1 MAASDVNLQND
12 SVAADISRRARDEE
26 DALDRAVR
34 RSVAPAPVDDSDIF
48 GDPGAPAAGSPSAGG
63 DPGARPTDPEGRPLI
78 GWDVLAA
85 PVTGIVRGAA
95 EAVDT
100 VGDLIGQDF
109 DLSGAVDDAAEG
121 TVFELDTPADHL
133 VGSLSQFAVPFGAAF
148 KGLKMINFMQKG
160 WRASAAAGVIA
171 DFAAFDPD
179 EGRLSDLINEHFTAL
194 QNPVTEWLAT
204 DEEDTALEG
213 RMKNAVEGLGL
224 GLVGEALA
232 RSFRGSKAIKGAVDD
247 LNFKTTP
254 EDFAKIG
261 PEFRTDL
268 FAQAENVKVARERV
282 DILMSAR
289 EQLMAL
295 DEADPAFIK
304 AREYLLE
311 KARRSRSAREGLDV
325 DEAAS
330 TFRKRIVDD
339 RGESIGRITGELTT
353 KYDSPA
359 GSVQIV
365 NSANNG
371 ARGKGHGTRAYREL
385 ADATLEDGGHLLSG
399 SVVSEQAQRVWKRL
413 EGLGYKVETNP
424 AAEAFKTPNGMELG
438 TRGQGPVYRIT
449 RGPAGNA
456 DLPKLS
462 DEAAALVADAEY
474 RATSYGEDALGA
486 LNARA
491 ASARE
496 LSPLAALEKDDPNL
510 AKTVRAL
517 IDDEDRL
524 GSLSNTSELS
534 NFIAEETENLKHALV
549 EWERVRT
556 DARWD
561 ELAPGI
567 QRSIDE
573 GVTANRRAPDSGF
586 RFLQIERDSDDRIRS
601 VLEGQGRSAS
611 APGQLRIIDDAG
623 TPRAGVVEP
632 RRVSR
637 TKGVLGGAA
646 RLDPEQLTRL
656 NRAVQ
661 EGDAQ
666 GVGAILAEGTN
677 MNYVLSDDNRVRNL
691 YAELGRMYDDAGK
704 GTKRSLEETRKR
716 ADELMAD
723 MGRSANE
730 DPAQLERFLDEVM
743 PGSNLPSDVKIT
755 ALRTMEA
762 MTMQRTMELTEQV
775 LNGASNARTVAEM
788 MQASQAALRLNDA
801 RRFLSADLA
810 RGLNAHK
817 IPVLGE
823 GALPPQ
829 AIMEIIREGGD
840 PTFIAKRMRAAM
852 QGGPDAMTSLR
863 KELENPKMKA
873 LSGYWYAS
881 LLSGPITHMVNM
893 GSNAGIAVLR
903 PVEDI
908 VGGLVE
914 GAFKGDFRRAQEGVE
929 AVHDLVRS
937 LRGSFK
943 AAAIAFDVGESQL
956 GKAITP
962 FDAPELASRGPLHAL
977 TEGQNGPLYS
987 MTRAFST
994 VLGVPGRLLVAED
1007 EMFRGVN
1014 YFVHARRAARRHL
1027 RQTQPNLKG
1036 SDFESQLEQLTQDAR
1051 HWSEFSNRLSVEK
1064 RAELRAIHEGALNE
1078 ARYNTFTNDLEYGV
1092 GKSLQT
1098 FQHNHPW
1105 FRLIM
1110 PFVRTPTNIFR
1121 FAMQRVPGAG
1131 LIQRQN
1137 RELMQAIRAGN
1148 RDAMR
1153 DLAGRQMVGMGVTMV
1168 TADMFAKGSITGAGP
1183 TDPAQREQWLTT
1195 HQPYSIRIGDE
1206 WIEYRRLEPF
1216 GMQVGLV
1223 ADALTSYSELESDEQ
1238 LDAAGVMAGTTA
1250 SIISN
1255 LSSKRYLQG
1264 ITQFLGMVSSGEPE
1278 AVKRYMLSQAG
1289 NLVPLAQL
1297 NAQTNRALVDPQL
1310 RELQNVS
1317 DSLRSRIPGLSD
1329 SVTPRINLWGEPINL
1344 PPGYRYDTLAPHHNG
1359 NITFTNGLGS
1369 LLIPAKNRSVHSTP
1383 TREWLTEIGFSLGN
1397 PSRTYWGRMRDV
1409 KLTPEQ
1415 RNRWIELTNNARG
1428 SRTSM
1433 EAEIERL
1440 RTDPRVA
1447 ELTDQAAVD
1456 LVRDIIRRRKFRAEG
1471 QMMKEFPELREK
1483 ALEKRV
1489 QRMIR
1494 SRSDEER
1501 ATELTE
1507 QMRERLA
1514 ETL

>member
-48 GDPGAPAAGSPSAGG
+48 GDPAAPAAGSPSAGG

-254 EDFAKIG
+254 EDFAKID

-304 AREYLLE
+304 AREYL
-311 KARRSRSAREGLDV
+311 KAKA
-325 DEAAS
+325 
-330 TFRKRIVDD
+330 
-339 RGESIGRITGELTT
+339 
-353 KYDSPA
+353 
-359 GSVQIV
+359 
-365 NSANNG
+365 
-371 ARGKGHGTRAYREL
+371 
-385 ADATLEDGGHLLSG
+385 
-399 SVVSEQAQRVWKRL
+399 
-413 EGLGYKVETNP
+413 
-424 AAEAFKTPNGMELG
+424 
-438 TRGQGPVYRIT
+438 
-449 RGPAGNA
+449 AGNA

-510 AKTVRAL
+510 AKTVREL
-517 IDDEDRL
+517 IDDEDQL

-829 AIMEIIREGGD
+829 AIEIIREGGD

-977 TEGQNGPLYS
+977 TEGKNGPLYS

-1078 ARYNTFTNDLEYGV
+1078 ARYSTFTNDLEYGI

-1168 TADMFAKGSITGAGP
+1168 TADLFAKGAITGAGP

-1195 HQPYSIRIGDE
+1195 HQPYSIRVGDE
-1206 WIEYRRLEPF
+1206 WLEYRRLEPF

-1278 AVKRYMLSQAG
+1278 AVKRYILSQAG

-1456 LVRDIIRRRKFRAEG
+1456 LVRDIIRRRKFRAEV

>member
-48 GDPGAPAAGSPSAGG
+48 GDPAAPAAGSPSAGG

-254 EDFAKIG
+254 EDFAKID

-304 AREYLLE
+304 AREYL
-311 KARRSRSAREGLDV
+311 KAKA
-325 DEAAS
+325 
-330 TFRKRIVDD
+330 
-339 RGESIGRITGELTT
+339 
-353 KYDSPA
+353 
-359 GSVQIV
+359 
-365 NSANNG
+365 
-371 ARGKGHGTRAYREL
+371 
-385 ADATLEDGGHLLSG
+385 
-399 SVVSEQAQRVWKRL
+399 
-413 EGLGYKVETNP
+413 
-424 AAEAFKTPNGMELG
+424 
-438 TRGQGPVYRIT
+438 
-449 RGPAGNA
+449 AGNA

-510 AKTVRAL
+510 AKTVREL
-517 IDDEDRL
+517 IDDEDQL

-977 TEGQNGPLYS
+977 TEGKNGPLYS

-1078 ARYNTFTNDLEYGV
+1078 ARYSTFTNDLEYGI

-1168 TADMFAKGSITGAGP
+1168 TADLFAKGAITGAGP

-1195 HQPYSIRIGDE
+1195 HQPYSIRVGDE
-1206 WIEYRRLEPF
+1206 WLEYRRLEPF

-1278 AVKRYMLSQAG
+1278 AVKRYILSQAG

-1456 LVRDIIRRRKFRAEG
+1456 LVRDIIRRRKFRAEV

>member
-254 EDFAKIG
+254 EDFAKID

-304 AREYLLE
+304 AREYL
-311 KARRSRSAREGLDV
+311 KAKA
-325 DEAAS
+325 
-330 TFRKRIVDD
+330 
-339 RGESIGRITGELTT
+339 
-353 KYDSPA
+353 
-359 GSVQIV
+359 
-365 NSANNG
+365 
-371 ARGKGHGTRAYREL
+371 
-385 ADATLEDGGHLLSG
+385 
-399 SVVSEQAQRVWKRL
+399 
-413 EGLGYKVETNP
+413 
-424 AAEAFKTPNGMELG
+424 
-438 TRGQGPVYRIT
+438 
-449 RGPAGNA
+449 AGNA

-510 AKTVRAL
+510 AKTVREL
-517 IDDEDRL
+517 IDDEDQL

-977 TEGQNGPLYS
+977 TEGKNGPLYS

-1078 ARYNTFTNDLEYGV
+1078 ARYSTFTNDLEYGI

-1168 TADMFAKGSITGAGP
+1168 TADLFAKGAITGAGP

-1195 HQPYSIRIGDE
+1195 HQPYSIRVGDE
-1206 WIEYRRLEPF
+1206 WLEYRRLEPF

-1278 AVKRYMLSQAG
+1278 AVKRYILSQAG

-1456 LVRDIIRRRKFRAEG
+1456 LVRDIIRRRKFRAEV